1 MKFNKNIL
9 FSIVLVILILGVL
22 YVYMKNNKVKDEK
35 SFCNLKNNNA
45 YQILET
51 NTSVDSY
58 LAQMDNNISILE
70 STKASYGCTKPEIVE
85 FILSKHLEID
95 IVEINES
102 KSVVNFH
109 RKDKNN
115 WSGYLV
121 KTK

>member
-9 FSIVLVILILGVL
+9 FSIILIILILGVV
-22 YVYMKNNKVKDEK
+22 YVYMKNNKITKEE

-58 LAQMDNNISILE
+58 LGQMDNNISILE

-85 FILSKHLEID
+85 FILSKHLDID
-95 IVEINES
+95 AVEVNSS
-102 KSVVNFH
+102 KSAVSFH
-109 RKDKNN
+109 RKDKNT
-115 WSGYLV
+115 WSDYLI